1 MIVIRLVMNVK
12 MGNSVEEVVEGAK
25 RNAEMLQETVGSDIK
40 MRILTDLSGPF
51 NTVVQEMEM
60 ESLAAWE
67 KFRAM
72 LFSNPEF
79 REQQANSPMPF
90 EGGSTEFYTLEVAY

>member
-1 MIVIRLVMNVK
+1 MVVIRMVFKVK
-12 MGNSVEEVVEGAK
+12 MGNSVEEVVDGAK
-25 RNAEMLQETVGSDIK
+25 RSAEMLQEAMGSDIK

-67 KFRAM
+67 QFRAR
-72 LFSNPEF
+72 LFASPEF
-79 REQQANSPMPF
+79 QEQQANSPMPF
-90 EGGSTEFYTLEVAY
+90 ESGRVEFYTLEAVY

>member
-12 MGNSVEEVVEGAK
+12 MGNSVEEVVDGAK
-25 RNAEMLQETVGSDIK
+25 RNMEMLREISESDTR
-40 MRILTDLSGPF
+40 MRIYTDLSGPF

-90 EGGSTEFYTLEVAY
+90 EGGGTELYTLEASY

>member
-1 MIVIRLVMNVK
+1 MVVIRLVMNVK

-25 RNAEMLQETVGSDIK
+25 RNAEMLQKTVGSEVK

-60 ESLAAWE
+60 ESLAVWE
-67 KFRAM
+67 QFRTM

-79 REQQANSPMPF
+79 QEQQANSPMPF
-90 EGGSTEFYTLEVAY
+90 EGGGTEFYTLEAAY